1 MTESGTQPDG
11 SATIPQPRVG
21 AGSSDLA
28 TESQDP
34 LVLRDLLARARE
46 RLSFY
51 ESFDRIIGENIKRSG
66 ELMLETIQL
75 REQAD
80 ANAREAARARAEFDS
95 RLNAERARHKALLGE
110 LSGELELLHGQL
122 DTFRAKLQ
130 STIAAIDGTI
140 TEAVEE
146 PPPATA
152 ESPQDLPEA
161 EAETIATESGGVPI
175 APKPTPAA
183 AGGEMTRTIDALFHG
198 IPDPGTAIRLQRH
211 ISEVADVSNVEAR
224 EFAEGILRLQVT
236 ASRAL
241 QASDFASWNG
251 PQPLRI
257 IREQPN
263 VIEASLAEV

>member
-28 TESQDP
+28 TDSQDAT
-34 LVLRDLLARARE
+34 VLRDLLARARE

-80 ANAREAARARAEFDS
+80 ANAREAARAKAEYDS
-95 RLNAERARHKALLGE
+95 RLNAERARHKALLAE
-110 LSGELELLHGQL
+110 LSTELDQLHGHL

-130 STIAAIDGTI
+130 STVAAIEG
-140 TEAVEE
+140 AVPTPTAE
-146 PPPATA
+146 PPI
-152 ESPQDLPEA
+152 PEA
-161 EAETIATESGGVPI
+161 ETETIATESGGVPI
-175 APKPTPAA
+175 SPLPAPTPATPA
-183 AGGEMTRTIDALFHG
+183 TEATRTIDALFHG
-198 IPDPGTAIRLQRH
+198 IPDPGTAIQLQRH
-211 ISEVADVSNVEAR
+211 INDVDDVSNVEAR

-236 ASRAL
+236 ATRAL
-241 QASDFASWNG
+241 HASDFATWTG
-251 PQPLRI
+251 PSPLRI
-257 IREQPN
+257 LREQPN
-263 VIEASLAEV
+263 VIEASLAEA